1 MTVPRRLSNLGP
13 NLLSIVDW
21 AHREASIKASTN
33 GPTTF
38 GPMTVHIYIY
48 IYIYVYIDLLILRSS
63 VHNIFTTNSNRQVI
77 TGF

>member
-21 AHREASIKASTN
+21 AHREASIRASTN

-38 GPMTVHIYIY
+38 GPMTVHIYI
-48 IYIYVYIDLLILRSS
+48 DLLILRSS
-63 VHNIFTTNSNRQVI
+63 VHNIFTTNPNRQVI

>member
-48 IYIYVYIDLLILRSS
+48 IDLLILRSS
-63 VHNIFTTNSNRQVI
+63 VHNIFTTNPNRQVI